1 MGGTT
6 HSYMAS
12 SLNKKDNIN
21 RFYTVVLNYVW
32 SFCISQIVLHIGLIQ
47 TPKDKYK
54 GKNWKKKG

>member
-21 RFYTVVLNYVW
+21 RFYTVVLNYV
-32 SFCISQIVLHIGLIQ
+32 
-47 TPKDKYK
+47 
-54 GKNWKKKG
+54 